1 MTGFLEENAIS
12 GIYNFYSFSRTE
24 SIPNAYHLSGYYQTE
39 ENEIKLSFVITQ
51 NGNPISEILHLNLSD
66 TDWKKN
72 IGKEMISIL
81 KKYL

>member
-24 SIPNAYHLSGYYQTE
+24 SIPNAYHLSGYYQIE